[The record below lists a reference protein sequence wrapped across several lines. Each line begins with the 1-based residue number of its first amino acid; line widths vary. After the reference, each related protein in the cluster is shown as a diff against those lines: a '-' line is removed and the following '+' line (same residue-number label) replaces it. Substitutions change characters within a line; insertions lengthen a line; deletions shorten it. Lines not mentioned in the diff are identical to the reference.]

1 MATSQ
6 ERKAY
11 KEVLII
17 LEKLNLVQMI
27 PENVI
32 ETLKTERDEN
42 WQFEYDE
49 TLPLEEQNILRD
61 TAILFSNLYLAFV
74 CKDAE
79 EKESLKNIYSTNQTK
94 IDNNK
99 SNNWNEKL
107 ANKAYEKSNNTESNE
122 SLLINEEK
130 NIFQKIL
137 EFFKKFFVEYIM

>member
-49 TLPLEEQNILRD
+49 TLPLEEQDILRD
-61 TAILFSNLYLAFV
+61 TAVLFSNLYLAFV

-137 EFFKKFFVEYIM
+137 EFFKKFFC

>member
-137 EFFKKFFVEYIM
+137 EFFKKFFC

>member
-1 MATSQ
+1 MATSH

-11 KEVLII
+11 KEVLIV
-17 LEKLNLVQMI
+17 LEKLDLIQEI
-27 PENVI
+27 PQNVL
-32 ETLKTERDEN
+32 ETLKAEQDN
-42 WQFEYDE
+42 SWKFEYDE

-79 EKESLKNIYSTNQTK
+79 EKESLKEIYSTNQTK

-99 SNNWNEKL
+99 SNKWNEKL
-107 ANKAYEKSNNTESNE
+107 ADKEYEKSNNTESNE

-130 NIFQKIL
+130 NIFKKIL
-137 EFFKKFFVEYIM
+137 EFFKKLFR